1 MPVSFGSMILFA
13 TTLLLSP
20 ALQAT
25 QPTPVNQAGP
35 ITQGDLTDAWL
46 KGKVEMALLLNRY
59 LNGFKISTSVKDRR
73 VTLSGNVATQI
84 DRDLAQQIV
93 LGVDGIA
100 SVENRLEVRPPG
112 IDDGADSG
120 VDRSF
125 QRIRDVTLTALV
137 KSRLVLNRNISAIS
151 IDVATRDSVVTLK
164 GTVQSDQQRALAIQV
179 AKNTENV
186 KSVRDE
192 LKVVPAS

>member
-93 LGVDGIA
+93 LGVI
-100 SVENRLEVRPPG
+100 
-112 IDDGADSG
+112 SG
-120 VDRSF
+120 HTEGF
-125 QRIRDVTLTALV
+125 
-137 KSRLVLNRNISAIS
+137 
-151 IDVATRDSVVTLK
+151 
-164 GTVQSDQQRALAIQV
+164 RACSPIFNLLHKA
-179 AKNTENV
+179 
-186 KSVRDE
+186 
-192 LKVVPAS
+192 